1 MMMMT
6 NRLGVKYSGCFLV
19 YKAFNPLKHSSLPE
33 RKCVSI
39 QGVKKRKTVYISC
52 FYAVQFFFPPFCI
65 VNTTQ
70 VSCLYLSAS
79 LIFSVIV
86 PRPLSC
92 LVQCK
97 GGGPTVFTLVR
108 GAQHINVLS

>member
-1 MMMMT
+1 MVVFLFIKHLT
-6 NRLGVKYSGCFLV
+6 PLSTVHFLKENALV
-19 YKAFNPLKHSSLPE
+19 YKGLKKE
-33 RKCVSI
+33 
-39 QGVKKRKTVYISC
+39 KTVYISC

>member
-1 MMMMT
+1 M
-6 NRLGVKYSGCFLV
+6 KYSGCFLV
-19 YKAFNPLKHSSLPE
+19 YKAFNPLEHSSLPE

-39 QGVKKRKTVYISC
+39 QGVKKEKEKKTVYISC
-52 FYAVQFFFPPFCI
+52 FYAVQFFFALPFCI

-86 PRPLSC
+86 HRPLSC
-92 LVQCK
+92 LVQSK
-97 GGGPTVFTLVR
+97 GGGPTVFTLVS

>member
-1 MMMMT
+1 MVVFLFIKHLT
-6 NRLGVKYSGCFLV
+6 PLSTVHFLKENALV
-19 YKAFNPLKHSSLPE
+19 YKGLKKE
-33 RKCVSI
+33 
-39 QGVKKRKTVYISC
+39 TVYISC
-52 FYAVQFFFPPFCI
+52 FYAVQFFSLPFCI

-86 PRPLSC
+86 SRPLSC

-97 GGGPTVFTLVR
+97 GGGPTVFTLVS